1 MRRALISATLA
12 GIVLSFAAP
21 ATAQTYPT
29 RPVKIVVPFGAGG
42 ITDLYARLLAD
53 RLQEPLGQPVIVE
66 NRPGQGGSF
75 GPASVAK
82 SEPDGYT
89 LLTAGG
95 GNAIGETLYKNLP
108 YSILKDFTPV
118 VRGVSAV
125 NLLFV
130 NPSVKATNVKELIAL
145 AKANPGKLTY
155 ASSGHG
161 GIYHLAMELFKFMT
175 GTNILHVPY
184 RTETAARTDVITGQ
198 VDMMISA
205 YGVVLPGMQANQ
217 LRAIAI
223 TSPTRF
229 SVAPDIPTLAESGLP
244 GYDGD
249 AWMGLLAP
257 AGTPQSVVAR
267 IHNEVNKIQRR
278 QDVRDKLAH
287 AGIATV
293 EMDNQAFARH
303 LAADVARWK
312 KVIEFSGAKIEQ

>member
-1 MRRALISATLA
+1 MRNLFAAALA
-12 GIVLSFAAP
+12 GAVLATTAA
-21 ATAQTYPT
+21 ATAQDYPT

-42 ITDLYARLLAD
+42 ITDLYARMLSE

-89 LLTAGG
+89 LLTAGS
-95 GNAIGETLYKNLP
+95 GNTIGETLYKNLP
-108 YSILKDFTPV
+108 YSLLKDFVPV

-130 NPSVKATNVKELIAL
+130 NPAVKATNVKELIAL
-145 AKANPGKLTY
+145 AKARPGKLTY
-155 ASSGHG
+155 ASSGYG

-175 GTNILHVPY
+175 GTDILHVPY

-205 YGVVLPGMQANQ
+205 YGVALPGMQAKQ
-217 LRAIAI
+217 LRGIAV

-229 SVAPDIPTLAESGLP
+229 PAAPDIPTLDESGLP

-249 AWMGLLAP
+249 AWIGILAP
-257 AGTPQSVVAR
+257 TGTLQPVVNR
-267 IHNEVNKIQRR
+267 LNDEVSKIQRR

-287 AGIATV
+287 VGIAAV

-312 KVIEFSGAKIEQ
+312 KVIEFSGTKIDQ

>member
-1 MRRALISATLA
+1 MMRKLIAAALTSAVLA
-12 GIVLSFAAP
+12 TSAP
-21 ATAQTYPT
+21 AGAENYPN
-29 RPVKIVVPFGAGG
+29 RMVKIVVPFGAGG
-42 ITDLYARLLAD
+42 ITDLYARMLAD
-53 RLQEPLGQPVIVE
+53 RLQEPLGQPVVVE

-75 GPASVAK
+75 GPASVAR

-89 LLTAGG
+89 FLTAGG
-95 GNAIGETLYKNLP
+95 GNTIGESLYKNLS
-108 YSILKDFTPV
+108 YSLLRDFVPV

-125 NLLFV
+125 NILFV
-130 NPSVKATNVKELIAL
+130 NPAVKATNVKELISL

-175 GTNILHVPY
+175 GTDILHVPY

-205 YGVVLPGMQANQ
+205 YGVALPGMQANQ
-217 LRAIAI
+217 LRAIAV

-229 SVAPDIPTLAESGLP
+229 EAAPEIPTLAESGLP

-249 AWMGLLAP
+249 AWIGLLAP
-257 AGTPQSVVAR
+257 TGTPLSIVNR
-267 IHNEVNKIQRR
+267 IHDEVNKIQRR
-278 QDVRDKLAH
+278 QDIRDKLAL

-293 EMDNQAFARH
+293 EMDNHAFAKH
-303 LAADVARWK
+303 MAADVSRWK
-312 KVIEFSGAKIEQ
+312 KIIEFSGTKIEQ